1 MKDGEIKETTGEKTY
16 FWNRL
21 SRNFSLERWL
31 EGILEKFW
39 KNI

>member
-21 SRNFSLERWL
+21 SRNFERWL